1 MTPSGKR
8 SQNIMSSRFDAAI
21 ALIDDA
27 NAEDPNMISSDGVER
42 PAELVYS
49 QRMSNMLSRIYP
61 QASEELQLAARA
73 QHLKRWTLPR
83 SDFEMDR
90 KGYNAWRSAAKIKH
104 AEDAAEILASA
115 GYEAQEIERV
125 QSLIR
130 KLRVK
135 HDEEAQ
141 AVEDVACLVFLEHY
155 FSAFAAKHDEEKL
168 IRILRK
174 TWVKMSGKAHDA
186 ALQLPLDKASAALIE
201 RALAD

>member
-1 MTPSGKR
+1 MTPSGER
-8 SQNIMSSRFDAAI
+8 GHHTMSSRFDTAI

-27 NAEDPNMISSDGVER
+27 NAQDPNMIGTDTGER

-49 QRMSNMLSRIYP
+49 QRMSEMLKRIYP
-61 QASEELQLAARA
+61 KAGEELQLAARA

-90 KGYNAWRSAAKIKH
+90 KGYNAWRGAAKIKH

-115 GYEAQEIERV
+115 GYEELEIERV

-141 AVEDVACLVFLEHY
+141 AVEDIACLVFLEHY
-155 FSAFAAKHDEEKL
+155 FSAFAAKHDDEKL

-174 TWVKMSGKAHDA
+174 TWVKMSAKAHEA
-186 ALQLPLDKASAALIE
+186 ALKLPLDKVSAALIE
-201 RALAD
+201 QALAE

>member
-1 MTPSGKR
+1 M
-8 SQNIMSSRFDAAI
+8 I
-21 ALIDDA
+21 ASDDG
-27 NAEDPNMISSDGVER
+27 EH

-49 QRMSNMLSRIYP
+49 QRMSEMLARIYP
-61 QASEELQLAARA
+61 QAGEELQLAARA

-83 SDFEMDR
+83 ADFAMDR
-90 KGYNAWRSAAKIKH
+90 KGYNAWRGAAKRMH
-104 AEDAAEILASA
+104 AEEVAGILASA

-130 KLRVK
+130 KARFK
-135 HDEEAQ
+135 HDAEAQ

-155 FSAFAAKHDEEKL
+155 FSAFAAKHDDEKL

-174 TWVKMSGKAHDA
+174 TWVKMSGKAQDA
-186 ALQLPLDKASAALIE
+186 ALQLPLDKAAAVLIE

>member
-1 MTPSGKR
+1 
-8 SQNIMSSRFDAAI
+8 MSSRFDAAI

-27 NAEDPNMISSDGVER
+27 NIQDPNMIATDDGEH

-49 QRMSNMLSRIYP
+49 QRMSEMLARIYP
-61 QASEELQLAARA
+61 QASEALQLAARA

-83 SDFEMDR
+83 SDFAMDR
-90 KGYNAWRSAAKIKH
+90 KGYNAWRGAAKQMH
-104 AEDAAEILASA
+104 AEEVAEILVSA

-141 AVEDVACLVFLEHY
+141 AVEDIACLVFLEHY
-155 FSAFAAKHDEEKL
+155 FSAFAAKHDDEKL

-174 TWVKMSGKAHDA
+174 TWVKMSGKAHEA
-186 ALQLPLDKASAALIE
+186 ALKLPLDKASATLIE
-201 RALAD
+201 RALAE